1 MSAPTTGHANA
12 EFRINTRVKGPM
24 ARHVETVIGPSGL
37 YENQS
42 EYIRDLIRR
51 DMAKTQ
57 SLSLENGLFEGYLQ
71 MAAGNYRKRPMSE
84 IIERAERELTSE
96 NRG

>member
-1 MSAPTTGHANA
+1 
-12 EFRINTRVKGPM
+12 M

-57 SLSLENGLFEGYLQ
+57 SLSLENGLVEGYLQ
-71 MAAGNYRKRPMSE
+71 MAAGNYRRRPMSA
-84 IIERAERELTSE
+84 IIERAEPELASE
-96 NRG
+96 NRC